1 VEFSVGEQF
10 DYIVVGAG
18 SAGCVLA
25 NRLSAKST
33 NRVLL
38 LEAGP
43 DTPPGREP
51 ADVLDTFA
59 SSYYNKTYMWPALK
73 AYWRTRETSPEV
85 AYDQARIMGG
95 GSSVMGMVALR
106 GTPDDYDEWEQLGA
120 AGWSWQNVLP
130 YFRRLETDL
139 DFEGEMHGDDGPVP
153 IRRINP
159 KQWAP
164 LSRAVHQ
171 YSLERQIPF
180 VADMN
185 GDFSDGY
192 CSLPMSSTERA
203 RASTAICYLD
213 ASVRGRK
220 NLTIACDTD
229 VQRLVFEGRRIVGVA
244 ASDQGQERVFNARE
258 VILCAGGVHSPTML
272 LRAGIGPG
280 HRLKQIGAEVRSDL
294 AGVGANLQNH
304 PLLFLGLHLRRNARQ
319 DRAIRPH
326 PMTCF
331 RYSSERPC
339 APPNDMY
346 VIVNSKSSWNA
357 LGRQIANLTTQ
368 LLKPASRGQV
378 SLVSPDARTPP
389 RVEFNFVGE
398 ELDLLRFMDGFRRI
412 VEIAAHPSVKALCTT
427 TFPVRFTDRIR
438 RLNQLTPANAFRT
451 TLIAAGLDLVPG
463 VANIALGRLTGRRVD
478 LAALVMDDSALA
490 EHIRA
495 NVAGT
500 FHVSGTCRMG
510 RSDDAAAVVDNSGR
524 VRGIT
529 GLRVVDASIMPAV
542 PRANTNIPVIML
554 AEKVADAILR
564 ERPLAVAA

>member
-1 VEFSVGEQF
+1 VSEEF
-10 DYIVVGAG
+10 DYIIVGAG
-18 SAGCVLA
+18 TAGCVLA
-25 NRLSAKST
+25 NRLSARST
-33 NRVLL
+33 NKVLL

-43 DTPPGREP
+43 DTPPGHEP

-59 SSYYNKTYMWPALK
+59 SSYYNKTYMWPDLK
-73 AYWRTRETSPEV
+73 AHWRTRDTSPEV

-106 GTPDDYDEWEQLGA
+106 GTPDDYDEWERLGA
-120 AGWSWQNVLP
+120 AGWTWRNVLP

-139 DFEGEMHGDDGPVP
+139 DFAGELHGDDGPVP

-159 KQWAP
+159 KRWAP
-164 LSRAVHQ
+164 LSRAAHQ
-171 YSLERQIPF
+171 YAVERQIPF

-192 CSLPMSSTERA
+192 CSLPMSSTERT

-213 ASVRGRK
+213 ASVRKRK
-220 NLTIACDTD
+220 NLTISCDTD
-229 VQRLVFEGRRIVGVA
+229 VHRLIFEGQRIVGVA
-244 ASDQGQERVFNARE
+244 ATSQGEDRIFNARE
-258 VILCAGGVHSPTML
+258 VVLCAGGVHSPTML
-272 LRAGIGPG
+272 LRAGIGPANDLRELG
-280 HRLKQIGAEVRSDL
+280 VEVRADL
-294 AGVGANLQNH
+294 VGVGANLQNH
-304 PLLFLGLHLRRNARQ
+304 PLLFLGLHLRRSARQ

-331 RYSSERPC
+331 RYSSALPG

-368 LLKPASRGQV
+368 LLKPASHGRV
-378 SLVSPDARTPP
+378 SLVAPDPQTPP

-398 ELDLLRFMDGFRRI
+398 ELDLLRFIDGFRRI
-412 VEIAAHPSVKALCTT
+412 VDIAAHPSVKALTTT

-438 RLNQLTPANAFRT
+438 RLNQLTRANAFKT
-451 TLIAAGLDLVPG
+451 ALIAAGLDLAPG
-463 VANIALGRLTGRRVD
+463 IASIALGRLTGRRVD
-478 LAALVMDDSALA
+478 LAALVRDESALA

-510 RSDDAAAVVDNSGR
+510 RSDDAAAVVDDTGR
-524 VRGIT
+524 VRMIA

-554 AEKVADAILR
+554 AEKIADAILR